1 MKILTVMQKRK
12 YRSNVRQT
20 EGKPSCV
27 SVTMGMALRRSFCR
41 TFLTAFT
48 APAKGEQGSGFRSQ
62 RRLYH
67 CTKAQYPRQTT
78 AAHCLKSAF
87 R

>member
-20 EGKPSCV
+20 EGKPLFV
-27 SVTMGMALRRSFCR
+27 SVTMEMALRLSFYL
-41 TFLTAFT
+41 TFLTDFT
-48 APAKGEQGSGFRSQ
+48 APAKVEQGSGFRSQ

-67 CTKAQYPRQTT
+67 CTKAQYPR
-78 AAHCLKSAF
+78 
-87 R
+87 

>member
-20 EGKPSCV
+20 EGKPLFV
-27 SVTMGMALRRSFCR
+27 SVTMEKALRLSFYL

-48 APAKGEQGSGFRSQ
+48 APAKVEQGSGFRSQ
-62 RRLYH
+62 MRLYH
-67 CTKAQYPRQTT
+67 CTKAQYPR
-78 AAHCLKSAF
+78 
-87 R
+87 